1 MIILLILITL
11 SLDSV
16 WILLGENCCWS
27 LLRLKRLRRWESL
40 LAAYTNNSVHF
51 LWYFLGNCSAHQHSL
66 RSSPGGSQ
74 AGFRKPHFQDAFGGL
89 FKVKVRNFSGF
100 YNLFFFAFYPWR
112 SLVHIYANNIQMV
125 RQVNQTLRDKLSE
138 SL

>member
-1 MIILLILITL
+1 MMIILLILITL

-27 LLRLKRLRRWESL
+27 LLGLKRLRGWESL

-74 AGFRKPHFQDAFGGL
+74 AGFRKSYFQDAFGGL

-100 YNLFFFAFYPWR
+100 YNLLFLHFTLGDR
-112 SLVHIYANNIQMV
+112 SYICQQYTNGA
-125 RQVNQTLRDKLSE
+125 TSE
-138 SL
+138 SDTSLQVK